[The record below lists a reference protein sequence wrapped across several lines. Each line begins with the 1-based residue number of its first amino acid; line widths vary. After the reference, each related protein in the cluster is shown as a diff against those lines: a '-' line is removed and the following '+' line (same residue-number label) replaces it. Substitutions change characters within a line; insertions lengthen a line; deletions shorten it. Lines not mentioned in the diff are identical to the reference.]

1 MRYIKTTSEGAK
13 EAIVNM
19 LLQEHAWLICCTAKD
34 PDDFNTYILENVC
47 RYETE
52 GQFASRF
59 HRPVFI
65 EYGISPSA
73 DNGFPYRIHDS
84 LMQPIINGENFNSII
99 EAMLRTFDAV
109 VIEEGVVNRTQV
121 YGKLGTDHSEEIVF
135 INDDER

>member
-1 MRYIKTTSEGAK
+1 MRYIKTASEGAK
-13 EAIVNM
+13 EAIVYL
-19 LLQEHAWLICCTAKD
+19 LLQKHVWLICCSAKD
-34 PDDFNTYILENVC
+34 PDDFILENVC

-59 HRPVFI
+59 QTPVFI

-84 LMQPIINGENFNSII
+84 LMQPIINGENFNNII

-109 VIEEGVVNRTQV
+109 VIEEGMVNRTQV